1 MADINGRTHEP
12 SLREVTSQLDGLK
25 ELMDER
31 DRRYEERF
39 KAMDEKTGL
48 ALTSS
53 EKAVTKAETATEKRF
68 DSVNEFRDTLRDQAA
83 LLMPRPE
90 TQALFK
96 AYEEKIE
103 NMKGTFQKT
112 LDDHKEDINNLQMS
126 RSEGGGKEKATQHN
140 VAVLMSGA
148 ALLIA
153 IIALVLRA
161 FGK

>member
-1 MADINGRTHEP
+1 MSDGQNAGRTHEP
-12 SLREVTSQLDGLK
+12 SLREITSQLDGLK

-103 NMKGTFQKT
+103 NIKTTFQKS
-112 LDDHKEDINNLQMS
+112 LDDHKGDINNLQQS
-126 RSEGGGKEKATQHN
+126 RSEIGGKGKAL
-140 VAVLMSGA
+140 AELMAGA

-153 IIALVLRA
+153 VVALIFRA